1 VKRDLAL
8 TSHAEPIS
16 ARKIT
21 MTDRKVGPKALAR
34 PKAFFDR
41 IRPLFGKTLTSAQ
54 VAGIQCKLDAFGAA
68 GAPIAYVAYGL
79 ATSFHETAQKMQ
91 PVREIGSG
99 RGRAYGQP
107 GNHRGQV
114 AYGRGDVQLTWDYNY
129 ARADAEL
136 GLKGALTAN
145 YDLALD
151 ATISARI
158 MVEGM
163 LEGWFTGRKL
173 ASYLPSAGFATL
185 KQFTEARRIINGVD
199 RAAQIAAI
207 AAVFQEALAGGAWSA
222 VPMPSA
228 PRA

>member
-1 VKRDLAL
+1 
-8 TSHAEPIS
+8 
-16 ARKIT
+16 
-21 MTDRKVGPKALAR
+21 MTTAPVPAKAVPRALAK
-34 PKAFFDR
+34 PAAFFAR
-41 IRPLFGKTLTSAQ
+41 CRPLFGGRITSAQ
-54 VAGIQCKLDAFGAA
+54 VAGMQCKLDAFGAA

-79 ATSFHETAQKMQ
+79 ATSFHETAQTMR

-99 RGRAYGQP
+99 RGREYGVP
-107 GNHRGQV
+107 GKHRGQI

-136 GLKGALTAN
+136 GLKGALISN

-151 ATISARI
+151 PMISARI

-163 LEGWFTGRKL
+163 LEGWFTTRKL
-173 ASYLPSAGFATL
+173 STYLPPSGFATL

-207 AAVFQEALAGGAWSA
+207 AAVFQDALADGAWSA
-222 VPMPSA
+222 LSAPA